1 MWICFY
7 QGTSA
12 EQDNRFLDKQKKL
25 LKSMRFANVLNQKVS
40 DGCQRIGEMNLLPVL
55 IPLLFVFQVEMDKVN
70 LDVIKPW
77 ITKRLIEVLG
87 FEDDVVLQFIF
98 NMLESEKVSRL
109 NYRIQGHFPYS
120 TPEPVARRLVS
131 R

>member
-109 NYRIQGHFPYS
+109 NYRIRGHFPYS
-120 TPEPVARRLVS
+120 IPKPVARWLVS